1 MTSAWL
7 YTLIPA
13 AATILGAGIAVR
25 QRPSPTAASAVQHF
39 AAGVLFAAV
48 AGEILP
54 DLKHQQSPYAVVV
67 GGALGVALM
76 LLVKR
81 LGERAKG
88 PAGII
93 TMIGIDI
100 LVDGLVLGVGFAAGA
115 RQGLLLTAALTVE
128 VLFLG
133 LSLTTEL
140 TEKIRAPWKILAVVA
155 GLSLLLPVGA
165 LLGEPVGRLSAP
177 YLAGFFAFGLVA
189 LLYLVTEELLVEAH
203 VVPETPW
210 VTAMFFAGF
219 LGMLLIEQAMG

>member
-1 MTSAWL
+1 MSSVWL

-13 AATILGAGIAVR
+13 AATVFGAGIAVWR
-25 QRPSPTAASAVQHF
+25 RPGPMTASAVQHL

-54 DLKHQQSPYAVVV
+54 DLKHQQSPGAVIA
-67 GGALGVALM
+67 GGLLGVAVM

-81 LGERAKG
+81 LGERVKG
-88 PAGII
+88 PAGLIA
-93 TMIGIDI
+93 TVGIDV
-100 LVDGLVLGVGFAAGA
+100 LVDGLVLGIGFAAGA
-115 RQGLLLTAALTVE
+115 RQGLLLAGALTIE

-140 TEKIRAPWKILAVVA
+140 MESMRERAKVVGVVA
-155 GLSLLLPVGA
+155 GLSLLLPLGA
-165 LLGEPVGRLSAP
+165 LIGGPVRGLPPA
-177 YLAGFFAFGLVA
+177 YLAAFFAFGLVA

-203 VVPETPW
+203 GVRETPW

-219 LGMLLIEQAMG
+219 LGMLLVEEAMA